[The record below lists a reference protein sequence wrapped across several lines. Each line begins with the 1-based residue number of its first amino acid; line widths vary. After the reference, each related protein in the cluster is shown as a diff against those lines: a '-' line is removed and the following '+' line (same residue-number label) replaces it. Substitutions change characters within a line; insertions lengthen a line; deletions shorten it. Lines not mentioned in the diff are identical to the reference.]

1 MADAETITRLRGVP
15 MFAGLPADAFEF
27 LAAKVSEFDAPA
39 GRVLI
44 QPNQAGSGLL
54 VLTSGRATVELRS
67 GAIECGPGECFGEL
81 SMLVENLVHTA
92 RVRAATDVEGIAI
105 SRHEFEELL
114 NSDGRIALA
123 LLRVL
128 AKRLVDTDE
137 LLTPVR

>member
-1 MADAETITRLRGVP
+1 

-27 LAAKVSEFDAPA
+27 LAAKVSEFEAPA
-39 GRVLI
+39 GHVLI

-54 VLTSGRATVELRS
+54 VLTSGRATVELGSR
-67 GAIECGPGECFGEL
+67 AIECGPGECFGEL

-92 RVRAATDVEGIAI
+92 RVRAATEVEGIAI

-128 AKRLVDTDE
+128 AKRLADTDE